1 MNTYTVSPA
10 DEQYFLSKRI
20 AILGYGSQGRAQALN
35 LRDSGADVIVG
46 NRAGKSFDRAAEDGF
61 AVYSVSDA
69 VQKADVLALLF
80 PDESAA
86 DIYAEE
92 IAPYLREGHT
102 LLFAHGF
109 NILYNLI
116 QPPEFVDVV
125 LAAPK
130 GVGPM
135 VRRLYE
141 EGGGCRLKLVVGR
154 C

>member
-80 PDESAA
+80 PDESRFKVVKVDNA
-86 DIYAEE
+86 
-92 IAPYLREGHT
+92 LRNT
-102 LLFAHGF
+102 CRAV
-109 NILYNLI
+109 
-116 QPPEFVDVV
+116 VDV
-125 LAAPK
+125 
-130 GVGPM
+130 GI
-135 VRRLYE
+135 
-141 EGGGCRLKLVVGR
+141 LVFSR
-154 C
+154 E